1 MIRIFFSHRMHG
13 WNTDEIRNYREQRW
27 LQFIEDAHLYLT
39 PDQIAELTPS
49 TRWVDTIFSAEEIG
63 IGEED
68 PRYAAR
74 CLAKSLSLMASADL
88 IMFDVNWHQHRGCRI
103 EFQVATEYN
112 LNFKIM
118 QR

>member
-13 WNTDEIRNYREQRW
+13 LNVDEIRNYRERRW
-27 LQFIEDAHLYLT
+27 IQFIEDAHQYLT

-49 TRWVDTIFSAEEIG
+49 TRWVDTVFSAEEIG

-88 IMFDVNWHQHRGCRI
+88 ILFDTDWNQHRGCRI
-103 EFQVATEYN
+103 EFQVAAEYN